1 MRHWAGKRYWLVGAS
16 EGLGRALA
24 MRLSRRGVHLVLSAR
39 SAERLEELADSL
51 PGSAE
56 CLPLDIRDSAAVA
69 AAVQGVGEID
79 GIVFLAG
86 AYWPMR
92 AQDWNAE
99 RAETMIDVNLTGA
112 VRVMGAVVPGFVARG
127 RGHVVIVGSLAG
139 FRGLPGAIGYA
150 ASKAGLMHLAED
162 MRADLHRTG
171 VEVQLVNPGF
181 IRTRLTDRNDFAM
194 PFIMEPDEAAR
205 HLIEAME
212 SRRFQSNFP
221 RLFSWLFRGAQFLP
235 APLYFRLFGA
245 RGAQAGR

>member
-1 MRHWAGKRYWLVGAS
+1 MRRWAGRRYWLVGAS

-39 SAERLEELADSL
+39 SAERLAELAGSL
-51 PGSAE
+51 PGPAD
-56 CLPLDIRDSAAVA
+56 CLPLDIRDSAAVTA
-69 AAVQGVGEID
+69 AAQGLGEID

-92 AQDWNAE
+92 AQDWDTA

-112 VRVMGAVVPGFVARG
+112 VRVLGAVVPGFVARG

-162 MRADLHRTG
+162 MRADLYRTG

-181 IRTRLTDRNDFAM
+181 IRTRLTDKNDFSM

-205 HLIEAME
+205 YLLEAME

-235 APLYFRLFGA
+235 APLHFRLFGA
-245 RGAQAGR
+245 RGA